1 MDEQCLIRDHRA
13 AIALNNM
20 GVSMLE
26 RRAYRQGMETLKDA
40 ILVMKRVLRR
50 SPSISSQ
57 SFGHTPN
64 STSDVDTKVHH
75 ASKRM
80 ANPQPIPSAVSVD
93 IVSHCPTFSHHSYLG
108 SVLHGG
114 SSSAFRSPIRI
125 EAAGLV
131 SLEESDYL
139 LESSIILFN
148 FGLAH
153 LCMAK
158 LDNSIM
164 HFNFGLAHLCMAKL
178 DKTPIK
184 RLQEGALKIF
194 SMVYS
199 ILASLCNQ
207 EGHGIREE
215 MILILAATL
224 DNIVALLTQ
233 MGKHS
238 EANESDQELARLG
251 RAIQEFRGR
260 NLMDQNVP
268 ASAA

>member
-1 MDEQCLIRDHRA
+1 
-13 AIALNNM
+13 M
-20 GVSMLE
+20 GVSLLE
-26 RRAYRQGMETLKDA
+26 RRAYRQGLETLKDA
-40 ILVMKRVLRR
+40 ILVMKRVLQ
-50 SPSISSQ
+50 SPSIPSQ
-57 SFGHTPN
+57 GSDKTPN
-64 STSDVDTKVHH
+64 ATSYADTKVQC

-80 ANPQPIPSAVSVD
+80 INPQPIPSAVSIE
-93 IVSHCPTFSHHSYLG
+93 IVLHCATLSHHSYLG

-114 SSSAFRSPIRI
+114 SSSPLRSPLRI
-125 EAAGLV
+125 EAV
-131 SLEESDYL
+131 DFDSLEQSDHVL
-139 LESSIILFN
+139 QSSIMLFN

-164 HFNFGLAHLCMAKL
+164 RFNFGLAHLCMAKL

-184 RLQEGALKIF
+184 LQEGALKMF
-194 SMVYS
+194 SMVHS
-199 ILASLCNQ
+199 IIASLCNQ
-207 EGHGIREE
+207 ELHGMRED
-215 MILILAATL
+215 MMLVAAATL

-251 RAIQEFRGR
+251 RAIQEFQGR
-260 NLMDQNVP
+260 NLESQNAA

>member
-20 GVSMLE
+20 GVSLLE

-40 ILVMKRVLRR
+40 ILVMKRVLR

-57 SFGHTPN
+57 GFGHTPN
-64 STSDVDTKVHH
+64 STSDADTKVHR

-93 IVSHCPTFSHHSYLG
+93 IVSHCPTFSHQSYLG
-108 SVLHGG
+108 SVLHGI
-114 SSSAFRSPIRI
+114 SSSAFRSPLRI
-125 EAAGLV
+125 EATGLV
-131 SLEESDYL
+131 PLEESYYL
-139 LESSIILFN
+139 LESSIMLFN

-158 LDNSIM
+158 LDNSILR
-164 HFNFGLAHLCMAKL
+164 FNFGLAHLCMAKL

-184 RLQEGALKIF
+184 LQEGALKIF

-199 ILASLCNQ
+199 VLASLCNQ

-215 MILILAATL
+215 MILLLAATI
-224 DNIVALLTQ
+224 DNIGTLLTQ

-251 RAIQEFRGR
+251 RAIQEFQGR
-260 NLMDQNVP
+260 NLDDRNAA

>member
-1 MDEQCLIRDHRA
+1 
-13 AIALNNM
+13 M

-40 ILVMKRVLRR
+40 ILVMKRVLSR

-57 SFGHTPN
+57 GFGHTPN
-64 STSDVDTKVHH
+64 STSYVDTKVHH

-114 SSSAFRSPIRI
+114 SSSALRSPIRI

-139 LESSIILFN
+139 LESSIVLFN

-178 DKTPIK
+178 DKTSIK
-184 RLQEGALKIF
+184 LQEGALKIF

-199 ILASLCNQ
+199 VLASLCNQ

-215 MILILAATL
+215 MILLLAATL
-224 DNIVALLTQ
+224 HNIVTLLTQ

-238 EANESDQELARLG
+238 EADESDQELARLG

-260 NLMDQNVP
+260 NLMDQNAA

>member
-20 GVSMLE
+20 GVSLLE

-40 ILVMKRVLRR
+40 ILVMKRVLVR

-57 SFGHTPN
+57 GFGNTPN
-64 STSDVDTKVHH
+64 STSDADTKVHR

-80 ANPQPIPSAVSVD
+80 VNPEPIPSAVSVD
-93 IVSHCPTFSHHSYLG
+93 DVSHCATFSHRSYLG

-114 SSSAFRSPIRI
+114 SSSPLRSPLRI
-125 EAAGLV
+125 EVTDLV
-131 SLEESDYL
+131 SLEDRDPF

-164 HFNFGLAHLCMAKL
+164 RFNFGLAHLCMAKL
-178 DKTPIK
+178 DRTPIK
-184 RLQEGALKIF
+184 LQEGALKIF
-194 SMVYS
+194 NMTYS
-199 ILASLCNQ
+199 VLASLCNQ
-207 EGHGIREE
+207 EGHGIRED
-215 MILILAATL
+215 MILLAAATL
-224 DNIVALLTQ
+224 DNIVALLTE

-238 EANESDQELARLG
+238 EANELDQELARLG
-251 RAIQEFRGR
+251 RAIQEFQGR
-260 NLMDQNVP
+260 NHLEDQNAT